1 MLIRQLLLAA
11 LPLFPW
17 LALADDPAALEII
30 ELAFQA
36 DDANEQIAR
45 QYTFHERTDARF
57 LDRQG
62 RLKRHEV
69 KTWDVTL
76 LDGSEYRRLIAED
89 DQPLS
94 EKKAAKEER
103 KLRQSIDEL
112 RRETPKQ
119 RAKRLARIEEERE
132 QERRFRREVTRA
144 FDFTLSGEE
153 RIGEVDAWVIA
164 AEPKPGYRPDP
175 KLKRADLLRKLR
187 GKLWIAKDDHGWVK
201 VDLETT
207 DSFSIGL
214 FLLKLKEGTRIEFS
228 QRRHNGEVWL
238 MDAFHVRFR
247 GRAGLVIGFNGEV
260 SASYDNFR
268 KFSADSRIVA
278 VDAVN

>member
-1 MLIRQLLLAA
+1 MRVRKLLLAA
-11 LPLFPW
+11 LLFLPW
-17 LALADDPAALEII
+17 PVLADEPSALEII
-30 ELAFQA
+30 ERAFEA
-36 DDANEQIAR
+36 DDANEKIAR
-45 QYTFHERTDARF
+45 QYTFHERIDARF

-62 RLKRHEV
+62 RLKRQEV

-103 KLRQSIDEL
+103 KLRKNIEEMS
-112 RRETPKQ
+112 RETPKQ
-119 RAKRLARIEEERE
+119 RAKRLAKIEEERE

-144 FDFTLSGEE
+144 FDFTLAGEE
-153 RIGEVDAWVIA
+153 RASEVDAWVIA
-164 AEPKPGYRPDP
+164 AEPKPGYKPDP
-175 KLKRADLLRKLR
+175 KLKRADLLRKVR
-187 GKLWIAKDDHGWVK
+187 GRLWIAKEDYGWVK
-201 VDLETT
+201 AELETI

-238 MDAFHVRFR
+238 MDAFHLRFR
-247 GRAGLVIGFNGEV
+247 GRAGLVIGFNGEI

-268 KFSADSRIVA
+268 KFSADSRVVA